1 MVDTRRKPF
10 GELSTMQKL
19 TAVIIPTLAAIWSIF
34 GGIYSF
40 SQATLAYNTLSST
53 AADVFSMAA
62 NFESTPIVDATLSNV
77 DCAALADATS
87 LPWEGLEVKDRF
99 VRSGGIISG
108 SNEKDTIFT
117 SAWEG
122 AGAYCMCG
130 TKDFPSKI

>member
-1 MVDTRRKPF
+1 MRGSCSRGTVVWSTERSRESCPFAPSRQRAMVDTRRKPF

-34 GGIYSF
+34 GGAYSF

-77 DCAALADATS
+77 DCAALADTTS
-87 LPWEGLEVKDRF
+87 LPWEGR
-99 VRSGGIISG
+99 
-108 SNEKDTIFT
+108 
-117 SAWEG
+117 
-122 AGAYCMCG
+122 Y
-130 TKDFPSKI
+130 